1 MTETNIDQ
9 KVLNKV
15 KEAAKD
21 GRLNCPEARRIA
33 DELGVPAKVVGQ
45 ACNELKIKIS
55 GCALGCF

>member
-1 MTETNIDQ
+1 MEDAVVTKE
-9 KVLNKV
+9 VLDKV

-21 GRLNCPEARRIA
+21 GRLTCPEARRIA
-33 DELGVPAKVVGQ
+33 DEAGVAPKEVGQ

>member
-1 MTETNIDQ
+1 MDIKQDIID
-9 KVLNKV
+9 KV
-15 KEAAKD
+15 KEAAAD
-21 GRLNCPEARRIA
+21 GRLTCPEARRIA